1 MGNGVILLPN
11 YMAVLSY
18 DGTAYHGFQFQ
29 KNALTI
35 QEILEKSLEK
45 LYRERIRVVPAG
57 RTDSGVHARGQ
68 VVNFFAPE
76 IIPPAH
82 IPMALNSILPRDIVV
97 LKAEEASD
105 CFDARRSAR
114 SKIYLYTIDNG
125 YFPDVF
131 LRNYAW
137 HIYEPLDTDAMQ
149 LAASFLT
156 GKHDFKAFQASG
168 GSVESTE
175 RTIFSLSV
183 EKNDNIV
190 FLRFQGDGFLYKMVR
205 NITGTLVEVG
215 LHKRR
220 PQEVYEILKSKDRRK
235 AGMTAPSRGL
245 CLEKVLY

>member
-1 MGNGVILLPN
+1 
-11 YMAVLSY
+11 MAVLSY

-35 QEILEKSLEK
+35 QDILEKNLEK

-68 VVNFFAPE
+68 VVNFFAPG
-76 IIPPAH
+76 IIPPAK

-125 YFPDVF
+125 YYPDVF

-149 LAASFLT
+149 LAASCLT

-183 EKNDNIV
+183 ERNDNIV
-190 FLRFQGDGFLYKMVR
+190 VLRFQGDGFLYKMVR

-215 LHKRR
+215 LHKRS